1 MTDIW
6 HPETFWKW
14 IGMFFKIGPNYTVA
28 FFTSILIILLVSL
41 VLCVIAAPIVI
52 IVLYSN
58 GTLGFEQTMVAFVFV
73 IAISMPSAISFKKNR
88 D

>member
-1 MTDIW
+1 VTDIW
-6 HPETFWKW
+6 HPETFWEW
-14 IGMFFKIGPNYTVA
+14 IGM